1 LGLQKFAILRYT
13 LETDCHNSLEIVY
26 FMRSLIQEESN
37 LGANPT
43 DMDFLQPPL
52 FDLGDTSSG
61 IVELFPEVW
70 SALEGLGHPDEK
82 RRQASL
88 AYLAETGAYRLSPL
102 VIYVMATRTTD
113 PDMETRVEVVRL
125 LGSVLSPDSKGN
137 PAPEVVRHQLTT
149 FLSQMRTRQIFAL
162 LQVLADAP
170 RLEADVASLLS
181 GCPFAGNH
189 LADVVV
195 SRKTPLEIR
204 KKAVRLIGRVGYL
217 DAIPALERLL
227 SRLESRLH
235 GQQAM
240 PFAPKSSSEEAELLP
255 DLQLTLALLR
265 SP

>member
-1 LGLQKFAILRYT
+1 
-13 LETDCHNSLEIVY
+13 
-26 FMRSLIQEESN
+26 MRSLIQEESN

-162 LQVLADAP
+162 LQVLVDAP
-170 RLEADVASLLS
+170 RLEADASLDAPPLGYRVRRKRARS
-181 GCPFAGNH
+181 FEY
-189 LADVVV
+189 AD
-195 SRKTPLEIR
+195 SRTRRFSLWTSSC
-204 KKAVRLIGRVGYL
+204 
-217 DAIPALERLL
+217 DSL
-227 SRLESRLH
+227 SR
-235 GQQAM
+235 
-240 PFAPKSSSEEAELLP
+240 SSARRPLS
-255 DLQLTLALLR
+255 
-265 SP
+265 